1 MGHSTRRGRKVQK
14 MTNKEFIETI
24 GRAAVAEYERFKILP
39 SLTIAQAILESN
51 WGKSLLSQKAFNF
64 FGMKAG
70 TGWKGAT
77 YNSKTQE
84 QTKAGQAFTVNAAFR
99 AYPNVQA
106 GIRGYYVFLQF
117 PRYQNLKGVTDYKQA
132 CRLIKADGWATDV
145 RYTEKLI
152 SLIEKYGLD
161 KYDEE
166 VLEVV
171 EKCKIIINGKEHTVE
186 RILNPSIVSP
196 RGNIIDMDRAI
207 RPSPPFQEDAVP
219 IMVLEIPAIIR
230 DIFWLPIDTGRVVQG
245 TMGHVQSSQG
255 KF

>member
-1 MGHSTRRGRKVQK
+1 MQK

-24 GRAAVAEYERFKILP
+24 GRAAMAEYERFKILP

-51 WGKSLLSQKAFNF
+51 WGKSLLSQRAFNF

-84 QTKAGQAFTVNAAFR
+84 QTRAGQSFTIDAAFR

-106 GIRGYYVFLQF
+106 GIRGYYMFLQY
-117 PRYQNLKGVTDYKQA
+117 PRYQNLKGVMDYKQA

-145 RYTEKLI
+145 KYTEKLI
-152 SLIEKYGLD
+152 SLIDKYGLN

-171 EKCKIIINGKEHTVE
+171 EKCKVIINGKEHTVD
-186 RILNPSIVSP
+186 RILKDGINYIK
-196 RGNIIDMDRAI
+196 
-207 RPSPPFQEDAVP
+207 
-219 IMVLEIPAIIR
+219 IR
-230 DIFWLPIDTGRVVQG
+230 DVADAIGYDVTNKGSVAVLT
-245 TMGHVQSSQG
+245 
-255 KF
+255 KK

>member
-1 MGHSTRRGRKVQK
+1 

-51 WGKSLLSQKAFNF
+51 WGKSMLSQKAFNF

-84 QTKAGQAFTVNAAFR
+84 QTKAGQAFIVNAVFR

-106 GIRGYYVFLQF
+106 GIRGYYVFLQY
-117 PRYQNLKGVTDYKQA
+117 PRYANLKGVTDYKEA

-145 RYTEKLI
+145 SYTDKLV
-152 SLIEKYGLD
+152 SLIEKYGLT

-171 EKCKIIINGKEHTVE
+171 EKDKIIVDGKECKV
-186 RILNPSIVSP
+186 N
-196 RGNIIDMDRAI
+196 MI
-207 RPSPPFQEDAVP
+207 RKDGVTY
-219 IMVLEIPAIIR
+219 IKTR
-230 DIFWLPIDTGRVVQG
+230 DIAELVGYQVG
-245 TMGHVQSSQG
+245 SQG
-255 KF
+255 KVPVLEKV

>member
-1 MGHSTRRGRKVQK
+1 MQK

-171 EKCKIIINGKEHTVE
+171 EKDEVEVFGKVVTMK
-186 RILNPSIVSP
+186 L
-196 RGNIIDMDRAI
+196 I
-207 RPSPPFQEDAVP
+207 RKDGRVYPDIREFCEV
-219 IMVLEIPAIIR
+219 VGLEI
-230 DIFWLPIDTGRVVQG
+230 DNKGRMPVVA
-245 TMGHVQSSQG
+245 
-255 KF
+255 KK

>member
-1 MGHSTRRGRKVQK
+1 MRR
-14 MTNKEFIETI
+14 MTNKEFIEAI
-24 GRAAVAEYERFKILP
+24 GRAAMAEYERFKILP

-51 WGKSLLSQKAFNF
+51 WGKSLLSQRAFNF

-77 YNSKTQE
+77 YNAKTQE
-84 QTKAGQAFTVNAAFR
+84 QTRAGQSFTIDAAFC

-106 GIRGYYVFLQF
+106 GIRGYYMFLQY

-145 RYTEKLI
+145 KYTEKLI
-152 SLIEKYGLD
+152 SLIEKYGLN

-171 EKCKIIINGKEHTVE
+171 EKCKIIINGKEHTVD
-186 RILNPSIVSP
+186 RILKNGTNYIK
-196 RGNIIDMDRAI
+196 
-207 RPSPPFQEDAVP
+207 
-219 IMVLEIPAIIR
+219 IR
-230 DIFWLPIDTGRVVQG
+230 DVADVIGYDVTSKGSVAVLT
-245 TMGHVQSSQG
+245 
-255 KF
+255 KK

>member
-1 MGHSTRRGRKVQK
+1 

-51 WGKSLLSQKAFNF
+51 WGKSMLSQKAFNF

-99 AYPNVQA
+99 AYSNVQA
-106 GIRGYYVFLQF
+106 GIRGYYVFLQY
-117 PRYQNLKGVTDYKQA
+117 PRYANLKGVTDYKQA

-152 SLIEKYGLD
+152 SLIEKYGLT

-166 VLEVV
+166 VLFVP
-171 EKCKIIINGKEHTVE
+171 EKDDIKVNGKKFKMKMIRINGETYVKTRDLEQADEIEITNEGRMPV
-186 RILNPSIVSP
+186 I
-196 RGNIIDMDRAI
+196 NIK
-207 RPSPPFQEDAVP
+207 
-219 IMVLEIPAIIR
+219 
-230 DIFWLPIDTGRVVQG
+230 G
-245 TMGHVQSSQG
+245 
-255 KF
+255 